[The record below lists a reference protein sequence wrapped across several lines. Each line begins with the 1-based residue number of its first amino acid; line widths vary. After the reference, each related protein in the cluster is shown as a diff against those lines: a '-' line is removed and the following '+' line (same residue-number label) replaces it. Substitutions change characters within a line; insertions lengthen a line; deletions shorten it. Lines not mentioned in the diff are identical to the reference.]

1 MNRSEHDAYQHLSQ
15 FVNHV
20 DEAIQQAIEKADKG
34 RFVVATSEAGK
45 VLLLPHFNGSLRQ
58 DLTWVYDIEYGYVFS
73 PEKRS
78 A

>member
-1 MNRSEHDAYQHLSQ
+1 MNRSEHDAHKHLSQ

-20 DEAIQQAIEKADKG
+20 DEVIQQAIEKADKG
-34 RFVVATSEAGK
+34 RFVVATSEAGN
-45 VLLLPHFNGSLRQ
+45 VLLLPHFNASLRQ
-58 DLTWVYDIEYGYVFS
+58 DLTWVYDTEFGYVFS

>member
-1 MNRSEHDAYQHLSQ
+1 MNRSEHDANRHLSQ

-45 VLLLPHFNGSLRQ
+45 VLLLPHFNASLRQ
-58 DLTWVYDIEYGYVFS
+58 DLTWVYDTEYGYVFS

>member
-1 MNRSEHDAYQHLSQ
+1 MNRSEHDANRHLTH

-20 DEAIQQAIEKADKG
+20 DEVIQQAIEKADKG
-34 RFVVATSEAGK
+34 RFVVATSEAGN
-45 VLLLPHFNGSLRQ
+45 VLLLPHFNASLRQ
-58 DLTWVYDIEYGYVFS
+58 DLTWVYDTEFGYVFS